1 MKVNN
6 SNNTTE
12 SGCRISFVRN
22 DFPALFQK
30 VNNRE
35 LVYFDNAATTHKPSC
50 VIEAISDFYSSDNSN
65 VHRSGHTLSQ
75 RASEQFEAARNKVAS
90 FINASE
96 SEEIVFTGGT
106 TESINLV
113 AFSYGLKHL
122 KSGDVILL
130 TEMEHH
136 SNLLPWQR
144 IASLTGAAIK
154 FIPVKDDGTLE
165 LTRLKDLLVPGVKI
179 LASTFISNTL
189 GTVNDVRYLCAEAR
203 KVGAI
208 TLIDAAQASGHTKI
222 DVQEIGCDFLAFS
235 GHKMFGPTGIGVL
248 YGRRNILEQTPPW
261 QTGGGMITDVTYETA
276 EWADIPYKFEAG
288 TPNIE
293 GAIGLAKAIDYIN
306 HVGLN
311 TIEKHDLLLAMY
323 AYDQLRRVPEVK
335 VLGPTGERGALVSFI
350 VSNVHA
356 HDVVTFADQAGIA
369 LRGGHHC
376 NQPLMKKLGVPAA
389 VRASFAIY
397 NTFSEIDYLVET
409 VKDAVRFFAR

>member
-35 LVYFDNAATTHKPSC
+35 LVYLDNAATTHKPSC

-248 YGRRNILEQTPPW
+248 YGRRKILEQTPPW

-323 AYDQLRRVPEVK
+323 AYDQLRRIPEVK